1 MKGVLGWVK
10 SNLLIVIPLLIAV
23 LAAPVMIYFSSGWNA
38 KIRTKSTADTIAAM
52 NSLDVTVNYEL
63 PQTVPGQPPISVRM
77 NPNKS
82 ANERGGSLLEDI
94 VLDSGKVRDI
104 AIDHNRRGKPETLLI
119 GGGGSAEKL
128 FPAAPNESERV
139 RLLTKL
145 ASVRPQAYEKLLA
158 DANAGSPPSG
168 DNLRARLQSLR
179 DEEVNRIVSARVEQ
193 KLTAEEEAQIRER
206 LSAERMDIYQRA
218 ARELSFYASVGV
230 FQPPVAP
237 VAGRFP
243 TIEHAWDWQHIFWI
257 HSDVIAALAK
267 ANSDRLTG
275 WLPVTQAPVKRVV
288 SVSVKPIFAP
298 AESDRPGSSG
308 PGGSDQ
314 PTDAAASGPVSE
326 DLTQAVPADFTKR
339 HTGRNAWPEAPNG
352 FFDIREVE
360 LVVIVDS
367 NGLPA
372 IIDAINSTNF
382 MTVTALS
389 FDEHN
394 AHADL
399 ADGYFYGAAHVV
411 RARITVETIWL
422 RAWMKEY
429 MPASVRERLGIAPD
443 PEPAPA
449 DPNQPPAA

>member
-82 ANERGGSLLEDI
+82 ANERGGMLLEEV
-94 VLDSGKVRDI
+94 VLDSGKVRDFVV
-104 AIDHNRRGKPETLLI
+104 DHNRAGKPEAMLL
-119 GGGGSAEKL
+119 GGQDRL
-128 FPAAPNESERV
+128 FPAPANESLRV
-139 RLLTKL
+139 HLLEQIV
-145 ASVRPQAYEKLLA
+145 ANRPRAYEKLLA

-193 KLTAEEEAQIRER
+193 KLTVEEEAQIRER

-218 ARELSFYASVGV
+218 ARELSFYASVEA
-230 FQPPVAP
+230 FQPAVAP

-267 ANSDRLTG
+267 ANSDRITG

-288 SVSVKPIFAP
+288 SVSVRPIFAP
-298 AESDRPGSSG
+298 AESDRPGGSG

-352 FFDIREVE
+352 FFDIREAE

-389 FDEHN
+389 FDEHD

-411 RARITVETIWL
+411 RARITIETIWL
-422 RAWMKEY
+422 RAWMKEF
-429 MPASVRERLGIAPD
+429 MPAGVRERLGIAPD
-443 PEPAPA
+443 PEPTPD